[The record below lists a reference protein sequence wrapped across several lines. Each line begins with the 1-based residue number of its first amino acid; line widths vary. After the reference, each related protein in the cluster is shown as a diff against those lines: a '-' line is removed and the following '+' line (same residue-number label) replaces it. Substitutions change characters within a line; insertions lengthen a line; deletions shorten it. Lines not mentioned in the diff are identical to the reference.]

1 MIKKNKFKRN
11 LRKNRFRKKGF
22 NKNKNIV
29 NKVLI
34 QFIISCIIVLLA
46 FGTKLNIYDSQR
58 YTNQVKTVLE
68 YNMDFKE
75 YSNVIHKKVTEVLK
89 IYDQK
94 GELR

>member
-1 MIKKNKFKRN
+1 MVRKSKFKRN
-11 LRKNRFRKKGF
+11 LRKNRVRKQGF
-22 NKNKNIV
+22 KKNRNIV

-34 QFIISCIIVLLA
+34 QFVISCIIVLLA
-46 FGTKLNIYDSQR
+46 FGTKLNIYNSQK

-68 YNMDFKE
+68 YNVDFKE
-75 YSNVIHKKVTEVLK
+75 YSNVLHKKVTEVLK